1 MKNPIAERIVDFLKN
16 YPPFNSLN
24 YPELLHIATEIS
36 VLYLE
41 KNKILFQIGDVCHDS
56 FYVVASGAIGLSVTS
71 DAEETLIDKC
81 DEGDILGLRP
91 FFAKNNYLMTAK
103 AREESIVYAIP
114 IAIFQPYVIANQ
126 DILSFLLESFAS
138 NTRNPYD
145 QEHRGTLISENIIYK
160 EQKADIQYFQSIHYS
175 KDPITAT
182 QDAIV
187 KDIAQMMTD
196 KMIGSVIIKNGNLP
210 IGIVTDKDLRSKIAT
225 GQFQITTTASKIMTS
240 PVITVP
246 EDLSLAEAQLYML
259 KYNVDYL
266 CVTVDGSDRS
276 EVRGVISEN
285 DLVVAQANNPGVLIK
300 EVKRAQTPKDLKR
313 IREKLTELIQT
324 SIHKDIPLSHIMNI
338 SGEINTAISRRAI
351 DLAIL
356 EMGSPPARFAWL
368 SIGSQGRKEQL
379 LLTDQDN
386 ILVFEDV
393 VQEKYRDVKDYF
405 LRLARRT
412 VSTLE
417 KVGYMT
423 SPDGAVASN
432 IIWCKSLTDWIKQ
445 YNMWINTPGENSDTI
460 NTIFFDYEIAFGE
473 TAIEETITEIIYKNA
488 VGNKLFF
495 DYLGN
500 DALKK
505 PPPLGFFRQF
515 LVEEGGENKDT
526 FDIKTRALMP
536 LIDAARLLTISYNIK
551 GINNTFMRFKQL
563 AVADPKNAEL
573 FVNCAEAFLTL
584 SEFRTVEGLKNDSS
598 GQFINLEELSKTDKV
613 KLKNCFIPIKELQ
626 ELIKN
631 RFKLT
636 YFS

>member
-24 YPELLHIATEIS
+24 YQELLHIATEIS

-393 VQEKYRDVKDYF
+393 AQEKYRDVKDYF

-536 LIDAARLLTISYNIK
+536 LIDAARLLTISHNIK

>member
-24 YPELLHIATEIS
+24 YQELLHIASEIK

-114 IAIFQPYVIANQ
+114 IPVFQPFVIANP
-126 DILSFLLESFAS
+126 DVLSFLLESFAS

-145 QEHRGTLISENIIYK
+145 QEHRGTLISENVIYK
-160 EQKADIQYFQSIHYS
+160 EQQTDIQYFQSIHYS
-175 KDPITAT
+175 KEPITAS
-182 QDAIV
+182 QDAVV

-196 KMIGSVIIKNGNLP
+196 NIIGSVIIKNGDRP

-225 GQFQITTTASKIMTS
+225 GQFPITTVASKIMTS

-266 CVTVDGSDRS
+266 CVTEDGSDKS
-276 EVRGVISEN
+276 PIRGIISEN
-285 DLVVAQANNPGVLIK
+285 DLVVAQANNPGVIIK
-300 EVKRAQTPKDLKR
+300 EIKRAQTAKDLKR
-313 IREKLTELIQT
+313 IREKLTELIET
-324 SIHKDIPLSHIMNI
+324 SIQKDIPLSHIMNI

-379 LLTDQDN
+379 LLTDQDSM
-386 ILVFEDV
+386 LVFEDV
-393 VQEKYRDVKDYF
+393 AQDKYRDVKDYF
-405 LRLARRT
+405 LKLARRAI
-412 VSTLE
+412 STLE
-417 KVGYMT
+417 KVGYMP

-432 IIWCKSLTDWIKQ
+432 IVWCKSLTDWIKQ
-445 YNMWINTPGENSDTI
+445 YNSWINTPGENTDIIS
-460 NTIFFDYEIAFGE
+460 TIFFDYEIAFGE

-488 VGNKLFF
+488 KSNKLFF

-526 FDIKTRALMP
+526 FDIKSRALTP
-536 LIDAARLLTISYNIK
+536 LIDAGRLLVLSQDIK
-551 GINNTFMRFKQL
+551 GVNSTYMRFKQL
-563 AVADPKNAEL
+563 AVADSRNSEL
-573 FVNCAEAFLTL
+573 FLNCAEAFLTL
-584 SEFRTVEGLKNDSS
+584 SEFRTVEGLKNDST

-613 KLKNCFIPIKELQ
+613 KLKNCFIPIKEVQ